1 MNMHMH
7 RFRARVFLRSI
18 SLCKSK
24 LHEHHGAQIHFS
36 QNRTSTGPGFVE
48 FETEPSM
55 QMQVLKALCSGE
67 RKKAS
72 DLLLDFGSRTHSLTA
87 DDFLHIFK
95 YCARSPDPLFVMEIR
110 RFMESKGVSM
120 NNKCSSLMME
130 ALCKGGYLEEGI
142 GSFMLL
148 SFLGLLLGKGVMLRA
163 LAFDV
168 IDFLGGSQCLY
179 PVLPLYNRLLGSCT
193 KMQSLANKCLDIME
207 KKIVGKSEVTYT
219 ELLKSQKDNKV
230 EDLDKPQLP
239 VYAIVQFARL
249 RFSHYNYKGYDS
261 LSHGHKYCRKHHV
274 KGACGHSLVQGELA
288 VFWKN
293 LPAAHLLWQEYE
305 ENYSM
310 SIIPLRK
317 FIWSFTRLRDLESA
331 HKTLQQMVSL
341 VGRGNFSIGKTV
353 YGKLYS
359 TRMDIPVPSNKGL
372 GLTLSDLKELKKLDS
387 CTSAELYALN
397 GEEHSLLVKVLRWS
411 FNDIIH
417 GCANQKNYI
426 LAKKLMLQMENLGLQ
441 PSCHTYNGI
450 IKAAVS
456 HGNVGDA
463 IGVLKKMQQ
472 KNLKPNDSTL
482 ATLSIT
488 CSKALQLD
496 LAEAFLNQISE
507 CLYPHPYN
515 ALLASC
521 DELNQP
527 ERAVQ
532 VFAKMKQK
540 KVLPNIRTCELLFS
554 LFGVVNAP
562 YEDSDILSQVDAA
575 KRIKAIEKDMA
586 TNGIKHSH
594 LSIRNVLKALGEEG
608 MIKELI
614 QYLHLAENLFIY
626 QNPSLGTHM
635 YNIVLHYLVEAKESD
650 MAIAVFK
657 KMKLCGCNPDSETY
671 NIMIDCCTIIQSY
684 RSACLLISMM
694 IRKGFCPVICTYTAI
709 VKILLEDDNFY
720 EALNLLKQV
729 KLDGIQPDV
738 LLFNTV
744 LKQACYKERIDVIE
758 FIVELMHRE
767 KVPPDPRT
775 CGYVFSAYVN
785 SGFHSTAIEALQV
798 LSLRM
803 ISEDGNILGE
813 EKKFVNEFILSE
825 DLSAESQILKLFED
839 SEDELAVGLL
849 NLRWCAIAGFPI
861 CESADQSL
869 WARRLEGKRF

>member
-120 NNKCSSLMME
+120 NNQCSSLMIE
-130 ALCKGGYLEEGI
+130 ALCKGGYLEE
-142 GSFMLL
+142 
-148 SFLGLLLGKGVMLRA
+148 
-163 LAFDV
+163 AFDV

-193 KMQSLANKCLDIME
+193 KMQSLIQANKCVDIME
-207 KKIVGKSEVTYT
+207 KIVGKSEVTYT
-219 ELLKSQKDNKV
+219 ELLK
-230 EDLDKPQLP
+230 
-239 VYAIVQFARL
+239 
-249 RFSHYNYKGYDS
+249 
-261 LSHGHKYCRKHHV
+261 
-274 KGACGHSLVQGELA
+274 LA
-288 VFWKN
+288 VFLKN
-293 LPAAHLLWQEYE
+293 LPAAHLLWQEYVK
-305 ENYSM
+305 NYSM

-575 KRIKAIEKDMA
+575 KRIKAIEKYMA

-594 LSIRNVLKALGEEG
+594 LSIKNV
-608 MIKELI
+608 
-614 QYLHLAENLFIY
+614 
-626 QNPSLGTHM
+626 
-635 YNIVLHYLVEAKESD
+635 
-650 MAIAVFK
+650 
-657 KMKLCGCNPDSETY
+657 
-671 NIMIDCCTIIQSY
+671 
-684 RSACLLISMM
+684 
-694 IRKGFCPVICTYTAI
+694 
-709 VKILLEDDNFY
+709 ILLEDDNFY

-744 LKQACYKERIDVIE
+744 LKQACYKERVDVIE

>member
-1 MNMHMH
+1 MHMNMH

-24 LHEHHGAQIHFS
+24 WHQHHGAQIHFS

-110 RFMESKGVSM
+110 RFMELKGVSM
-120 NNKCSSLMME
+120 NIICSSLMIE
-130 ALCKGGYLEEGI
+130 ALCKGGCLEEA
-142 GSFMLL
+142 FH
-148 SFLGLLLGKGVMLRA
+148 VM
-163 LAFDV
+163 DS
-168 IDFLGGSQCLY
+168 LGGSQCLY
-179 PVLPLYNRLLGSCT
+179 PVLPLYNSLLGSCT
-193 KMQSLANKCLDIME
+193 KMQSLIQANKCLDIME
-207 KKIVGKSEVTYT
+207 KKIVGRSEVTYT
-219 ELLKSQKDNKV
+219 ELLK
-230 EDLDKPQLP
+230 
-239 VYAIVQFARL
+239 
-249 RFSHYNYKGYDS
+249 
-261 LSHGHKYCRKHHV
+261 
-274 KGACGHSLVQGELA
+274 
-288 VFWKN
+288 
-293 LPAAHLLWQEYE
+293 
-305 ENYSM
+305 
-310 SIIPLRK
+310 
-317 FIWSFTRLRDLESA
+317 
-331 HKTLQQMVSL
+331 
-341 VGRGNFSIGKTV
+341 
-353 YGKLYS
+353 
-359 TRMDIPVPSNKGL
+359 
-372 GLTLSDLKELKKLDS
+372 
-387 CTSAELYALN
+387 
-397 GEEHSLLVKVLRWS
+397 
-411 FNDIIH
+411 
-417 GCANQKNYI
+417 
-426 LAKKLMLQMENLGLQ
+426 MENLGLQ

-472 KNLKPNDSTL
+472 KKLKPNDSTL

-575 KRIKAIEKDMA
+575 KRINAIQKDMA

-594 LSIRNVLKALGEEG
+594 LSIKNILKALGEEG
-608 MIKELI
+608 MIRELI

-626 QNPSLGTHM
+626 QNPSSGTHM
-635 YNIVLHYLVEAKESD
+635 YNTVLHYLVEAKESD

-709 VKILLEDDNFY
+709 IKILLEDDNFD

>member
-1 MNMHMH
+1 MNTMVLK
-7 RFRARVFLRSI
+7 FT
-18 SLCKSK
+18 SLKI
-24 LHEHHGAQIHFS
+24 A
-36 QNRTSTGPGFVE
+36 P
-48 FETEPSM
+48 P

-120 NNKCSSLMME
+120 NNQCSSLMIE
-130 ALCKGGYLEEGI
+130 ALCKGGYLEE
-142 GSFMLL
+142 
-148 SFLGLLLGKGVMLRA
+148 
-163 LAFDV
+163 AFDV

-193 KMQSLANKCLDIME
+193 KMQSLIQANKCVDIME
-207 KKIVGKSEVTYT
+207 KIVGKSEVTYT
-219 ELLKSQKDNKV
+219 ELLK
-230 EDLDKPQLP
+230 
-239 VYAIVQFARL
+239 
-249 RFSHYNYKGYDS
+249 
-261 LSHGHKYCRKHHV
+261 
-274 KGACGHSLVQGELA
+274 LA
-288 VFWKN
+288 VFLKN
-293 LPAAHLLWQEYE
+293 LPAAHLLWQEYVK
-305 ENYSM
+305 NYSM

-575 KRIKAIEKDMA
+575 KRIKAIEKYMA

-594 LSIRNVLKALGEEG
+594 LSIKNVLKALGEEG
-608 MIKELI
+608 MIRALI

-635 YNIVLHYLVEAKESD
+635 YNTVLHYLVEAKESD

-709 VKILLEDDNFY
+709 IKILLEDDNFY

-744 LKQACYKERIDVIE
+744 LKQACYKERVDVIE